1 MWDDGAPSSQA
12 APVQL
17 IGGAENLQ
25 QAADEQGA
33 PIAGYL
39 LDASG
44 GSNAGINPFRPGMFY
59 AGGLA
64 VFSSLIL
71 MQTRLKIGG
80 LDLKRKI

>member
-12 APVQL
+12 APVHL

-25 QAADEQGA
+25 KAADEQGA

-59 AGGLA
+59 AGGLTLL
-64 VFSSLIL
+64 STLIVL
-71 MQTRLKIGG
+71 HTRLKIGG
-80 LDLKRKI
+80 LNLKHKM